1 METADLELVLLVL
14 LAGATA
20 LVVLANRVEVPYP
33 ILLVIGGLALSLV
46 PGLPEVTLQPE
57 LVLLIFLP
65 PLLYAAAFFSSVR
78 DLKTH
83 LRTISLLSVGLV
95 LATTVTVAVVS
106 HAVIDDLS
114 WAAAFVLGAI
124 VSPTD
129 PIAATAI
136 ARRLGAPRRVVTVV
150 EGESLINDGTAL
162 VAYRFAVAAVVS
174 GSFSLWEAGLEFV
187 LVVAGGAAVGL
198 AIAWVVAELR
208 RRLDDALTE
217 ITISLATAYFA
228 YLPAEL
234 LGVSGVIAAVGA
246 GVYLGWRSPEL
257 IAPATRLQAFG
268 LWEVLVFVLNGALFV
283 LIGLQLPTVVDGLS
297 GEPAGELL
305 LYAALVTATV
315 ILTRF
320 IWVYP
325 ATWLPRKLSARTRLR
340 DPMPP
345 LGDVFLTAWTGMRGA
360 VALAAALALPLEV
373 DGGGPFPERDLIIFL
388 AFSVILATLL
398 LQGLSLP
405 WLIRRLG
412 LARQEGEDWRES
424 EARLRAAEA
433 ALTRID
439 ELAAE
444 DWVREETVER
454 MRGLYDYRRQR
465 FQARFDGSGDHHRYE
480 ERSADYQRFRREL
493 LEAERAMVL
502 DLRRK
507 GVIDEETMRRVERDL
522 DLEDSRLEG

>member
-1 METADLELVLLVL
+1 MESADLELVLLVL

-228 YLPAEL
+228 YLPAQL
-234 LGVSGVIAAVGA
+234 LGVSG
-246 GVYLGWRSPEL
+246 
-257 IAPATRLQAFG
+257 
-268 LWEVLVFVLNGALFV
+268 
-283 LIGLQLPTVVDGLS
+283 
-297 GEPAGELL
+297 
-305 LYAALVTATV
+305 
-315 ILTRF
+315 
-320 IWVYP
+320 
-325 ATWLPRKLSARTRLR
+325 
-340 DPMPP
+340 
-345 LGDVFLTAWTGMRGA
+345 
-360 VALAAALALPLEV
+360 
-373 DGGGPFPERDLIIFL
+373 
-388 AFSVILATLL
+388 
-398 LQGLSLP
+398 
-405 WLIRRLG
+405 
-412 LARQEGEDWRES
+412 
-424 EARLRAAEA
+424 
-433 ALTRID
+433 
-439 ELAAE
+439 
-444 DWVREETVER
+444 
-454 MRGLYDYRRQR
+454 
-465 FQARFDGSGDHHRYE
+465 
-480 ERSADYQRFRREL
+480 
-493 LEAERAMVL
+493 
-502 DLRRK
+502 
-507 GVIDEETMRRVERDL
+507 
-522 DLEDSRLEG
+522 